1 VDVSV
6 AVAWVAYILGIITV
20 AVFLVDY
27 LAMIKIWRPRPVDER
42 PGVRRA
48 RRFILLLTGAL
59 ALRYASGLAT
69 LIVTGGHPNTST
81 PSVVGAV
88 LGVVVQVALVVMLQ
102 LEKRDARR
110 EAARR

>member
-1 VDVSV
+1 M
-6 AVAWVAYILGIITV
+6 AIAWVAYILGIITV

-27 LAMIKIWRPRPVDER
+27 LAMIKVWRPRPTNER

-48 RRFILLLTGAL
+48 RWFILALTGAL
-59 ALRYASGLAT
+59 ALRYVSGLAT
-69 LIVTGGHPNTST
+69 LVVTAGHPST
-81 PSVVGAV
+81 AVPSVVGAV

-102 LEKRDARR
+102 LEKRDTRR